1 MRATRT
7 GSAGGGGSADRI
19 GQDRGIRR
27 GAWRLKFVA
36 GLAGLAA
43 VVAAGCG
50 DKGDGLKRI
59 GPRSTPYLTGVPVP
73 EGFSLVEKNTEDYE
87 SGAQR
92 WARHLYRG
100 HAEQAVVRNFYRE
113 HMPLMGW
120 TRVSEQYVKGTL
132 DLRFENASESCT
144 VQIAPTGFFNRCTI
158 QVVVQP
164 FSRNSMEPP
173 ARRPMP

>member
-7 GSAGGGGSADRI
+7 GSAGGDGSVDRI
-19 GQDRGIRR
+19 GQDRWTRR

-36 GLAGLAA
+36 GFAGLAA
-43 VVAAGCG
+43 VFLAGCG

-59 GPRSTPYLTGVPVP
+59 GPRGTPYLTGVPVP

-100 HAEQAVVRNFYRE
+100 YAEQAAVRNFYRE
-113 HMPLMGW
+113 QMPLVGW
-120 TRVSEQYVKGTL
+120 NRVSDQNVKGTL
-132 DLRFENASESCT
+132 TLRFENASESCT
-144 VQIAPTGFFNRCTI
+144 VQIAPTGFLNRCTI
-158 QVVVQP
+158 QIVVMP

-173 ARRPMP
+173 VRRPMP